1 MQVRFLPGS
10 RFREFKYLSGSPDAF
25 RADCTGL
32 FANSPERSTCSSPLS
47 SGRLLDSHDALAERL
62 LQRIATPCP
71 SGSSPE
77 RISIFPAQ
85 LDSFRADSQGL
96 YATSLSESLARP
108 SFTVR
113 TKEPADVFPRRARL
127 GPPRIIT
134 CFASAPAGDAR
145 WIQVQSGKPFGDMGP
160 WWTGRA

>member
-1 MQVRFLPGS
+1 MIFVNLNTYPA
-10 RFREFKYLSGSPDAF
+10 SPDAF
-25 RADCTGL
+25 RADCLGL
-32 FANSPERSTCSSPLS
+32 FANSPECSTCSSPFS
-47 SGRLLDSHDALAERL
+47 SGRLPDSYDALAERL

-85 LDSFRADSQGL
+85 LDSFRADSPGL
-96 YATSLSESLARP
+96 LLASLSESLARY

-127 GPPRIIT
+127 GSSRDIT
-134 CFASAPAGDAR
+134 DFA
-145 WIQVQSGKPFGDMGP
+145 
-160 WWTGRA
+160 

>member
-1 MQVRFLPGS
+1 MTTRDIHIGAVSHTFPA
-10 RFREFKYLSGSPDAF
+10 SPDSF

-32 FANSPERSTCSSPLS
+32 FANPLS
-47 SGRLLDSHDALAERL
+47 AQLARLLF
-62 LQRIATPCP
+62 LQGASLIHMVRWQ
-71 SGSSPE
+71 SGYCSGLQPRVPPVRVRNASPF
-77 RISIFPAQ
+77 IPAM

-127 GPPRIIT
+127 GPSCDIPD
-134 CFASAPAGDAR
+134 FASAPVGVAR
-145 WIQVQSGKPFGDMGP
+145 RILV
-160 WWTGRA
+160 